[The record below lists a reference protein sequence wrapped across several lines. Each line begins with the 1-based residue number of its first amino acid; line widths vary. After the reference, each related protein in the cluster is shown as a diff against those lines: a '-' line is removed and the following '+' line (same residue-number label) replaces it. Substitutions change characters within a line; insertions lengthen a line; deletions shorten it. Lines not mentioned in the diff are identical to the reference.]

1 MYISKSIRKSIR
13 KIGLITAVGLC
24 SILLFSC
31 KHGAE
36 VKDDTMGK
44 TFKDAF
50 KDKFYIGVAINRRQ
64 ALQKNEKETTLIK
77 QYFNSI
83 SPENDLKWENI
94 HPSQGIYNF
103 DPADSYVK
111 TGTESDMFIIGH
123 TLVWHSQT
131 PDWVF
136 TDEQENLLTREELL
150 KRMKDHIDTVVSRY
164 KGKIKG
170 WDVVN
175 EALNEDGSLRDS
187 KWRTIIGDDYI
198 EKAFE
203 FAHAADPEA
212 ELYYNDYNLYKT
224 EKRSGAIKIVNSLK
238 EKGIPIK
245 AVGEQGHYNLDR
257 ASLQDIEATIQD
269 FIKAGVNVNFTE
281 LDISVLPEAN
291 ADATADV
298 ANSEIYKEELNP
310 YADGLPTEVENRLA
324 QRYGSIF
331 KLFVKYEKHI
341 DRITF
346 WGLSD
351 ADTWLNNWP
360 VRGRTNYPLPFN
372 RDYTLKKEVAKAI
385 LDTAK

>member
-1 MYISKSIRKSIR
+1 MR

>member
-1 MYISKSIRKSIR
+1 MMHISKSIRKIS
-13 KIGLITAVGLC
+13 LITAVGLC

-31 KHGAE
+31 KHSAE
-36 VKDDTMGK
+36 VKHDTMGE

-111 TGTESDMFIIGH
+111 TGTESGMFIIGH

-212 ELYYNDYNLYKT
+212 ELYYNDYNLYKA

-291 ADATADV
+291 TDATADV

-310 YADGLPTEVENRLA
+310 YVDGLPIEVENRLA

-341 DRITF
+341 DRVTF

-385 LDTAK
+385 LNAAK

>member
-1 MYISKSIRKSIR
+1 MIYTSKTIR
-13 KIGLITAVGLC
+13 KIVLITVAGLC
-24 SILLFSC
+24 SFSC
-31 KHGAE
+31 KQSIEDNASGE
-36 VKDDTMGK
+36 

-64 ALQKNEKETTLIK
+64 AMQKNEKEATLIK

-94 HPSQGIYNF
+94 HPAPGIYNF
-103 DPADSYVK
+103 NPADTYVK
-111 TGTESDMFIIGH
+111 TGMESDMFIIGH

-136 TDEQENLLTREELL
+136 TDDHENLLTREQLL
-150 KRMKDHIDTVVSRY
+150 ERMKDHIDAVVTRY

-212 ELYYNDYNLYKT
+212 ELYYNDYNLYKA

-257 ASLQDIEATIQD
+257 ASLEDIEATIQD
-269 FIKAGVNVNFTE
+269 FIKAGVIVNFTE
-281 LDISVLPEAN
+281 LDISILPEAN
-291 ADATADV
+291 AEATADV
-298 ANSEIYKEELNP
+298 ANSEAYKEDLNP
-310 YADGLPTEVENRLA
+310 YVEGLPAEVEDHLA

-372 RDYTLKKEVAKAI
+372 RDYTLKKEVTKAI
-385 LDTAK
+385 LDAAK

>member
-1 MYISKSIRKSIR
+1 MYISKSIRE
-13 KIGLITAVGLC
+13 IGLIAAVGLC
-24 SILLFSC
+24 SILLFYC
-31 KHGAE
+31 KHSAE
-36 VKDDTMGK
+36 VKHDTMGE

-103 DPADSYVK
+103 DPVDSYVK
-111 TGTESDMFIIGH
+111 TGTESGMFIIGH

-150 KRMKDHIDTVVSRY
+150 NRMKDHIDTVVSRY

-212 ELYYNDYNLYKT
+212 ELYYNDYNLYKA
-224 EKRSGAIKIVNSLK
+224 EKRGGAIKIVNSLK

-257 ASLQDIEATIQD
+257 ASLKDIEATIQD

-281 LDISVLPEAN
+281 LDVSVLPEAN

-341 DRITF
+341 DRVTF

-372 RDYTLKKEVAKAI
+372 RDYTLKKEVTKAI
-385 LDTAK
+385 LDAAK

>member
-1 MYISKSIRKSIR
+1 MYISKSIR

-31 KHGAE
+31 KHSVE
-36 VKDDTMGK
+36 VKYDTK
-44 TFKDAF
+44 VETFKDVF

-111 TGTESDMFIIGH
+111 TGTESGMFIIGH

-150 KRMKDHIDTVVSRY
+150 KRMKDHIDTVVFRY

-212 ELYYNDYNLYKT
+212 ELYYNDYNLYKA

-257 ASLQDIEATIQD
+257 ASLKDIEATIQD

-310 YADGLPTEVENRLA
+310 YVDGLPIEVENRLA

-341 DRITF
+341 DRVTF

-385 LDTAK
+385 LDAAK

>member
-1 MYISKSIRKSIR
+1 MYISKSIRE
-13 KIGLITAVGLC
+13 IGLITAVGLC

-31 KHGAE
+31 KHSPE
-36 VKDDTMGK
+36 VKHDTMEE

-103 DPADSYVK
+103 DPVDSYVK
-111 TGTESDMFIIGH
+111 TGTESGMFIIGH

-150 KRMKDHIDTVVSRY
+150 NRMKDHIDTVVSRY

-212 ELYYNDYNLYKT
+212 ELYYNDYNLYKA

-257 ASLQDIEATIQD
+257 ASLKDIEATIQD
-269 FIKAGVNVNFTE
+269 FIKAGVNVNFTA
-281 LDISVLPEAN
+281 LDVSVLPEAN

-298 ANSEIYKEELNP
+298 ANSEIYKEEINP

-341 DRITF
+341 DRVTF

-372 RDYTLKKEVAKAI
+372 RDNTLKKEVTKAI
-385 LDTAK
+385 LDAAK

>member
-1 MYISKSIRKSIR
+1 MMYTSKTIR
-13 KIGLITAVGLC
+13 KIVLITVAGL
-24 SILLFSC
+24 SSFSC
-31 KHGAE
+31 KQSIEDNASGE
-36 VKDDTMGK
+36 

-64 ALQKNEKETTLIK
+64 AMQKNEKEATLIK

-94 HPSQGIYNF
+94 HPEPGIYNF
-103 DPADSYVK
+103 NPADAYVK
-111 TGTESDMFIIGH
+111 TGMESDMFIIGH

-136 TDEQENLLTREELL
+136 TDDHENLLTREQLL
-150 KRMKDHIDTVVSRY
+150 ERMKDHIDAVVTRY

-212 ELYYNDYNLYKT
+212 ELYYNDYNLYKA
-224 EKRSGAIKIVNSLK
+224 EKRSGAIKIINSLK

-257 ASLQDIEATIQD
+257 ASLEDIEATIQD
-269 FIKAGVNVNFTE
+269 FIKAGVIVNFTE

-291 ADATADV
+291 AEATADV
-298 ANSEIYKEELNP
+298 ANSEAYKEDLNP
-310 YADGLPTEVENRLA
+310 YVEGLPAEVEDHLA

-372 RDYTLKKEVAKAI
+372 RDYTLKKEVTKAI
-385 LDTAK
+385 LDAAK

>member
-1 MYISKSIRKSIR
+1 MMYTSKTIR
-13 KIGLITAVGLC
+13 KIILVTVVGI
-24 SILLFSC
+24 SSFSC
-31 KHGAE
+31 KHSVEYNDKGE
-36 VKDDTMGK
+36 

-64 ALQKNEKETTLIK
+64 AMQKNEKEATLIK
-77 QYFNSI
+77 QQFNSI

-94 HPSQGIYNF
+94 HPAPGIYNF
-103 DPADSYVK
+103 NPADKYVK
-111 TGTESDMFIIGH
+111 TGMESDMFIIGH

-136 TDEQENLLTREELL
+136 TDEHENLLTREQLL
-150 KRMKDHIDTVVSRY
+150 ERMKSHIDAVVARY

-212 ELYYNDYNLYKT
+212 ELYYNDYNLYKA

-238 EKGIPIK
+238 DKGLPIK

-257 ASLQDIEATIQD
+257 ASLKDIEATIQD
-269 FIKAGVNVNFTE
+269 FIKAGVIVNFTE

-298 ANSEIYKEELNP
+298 ANSEAYKEELNP
-310 YADGLPTEVENRLA
+310 YTDGLPAEVENRLA
-324 QRYGSIF
+324 QHYGSIF
-331 KLFVKYEKHI
+331 QLFVKYEKHI
-341 DRITF
+341 DRVTF

-351 ADTWLNNWP
+351 ADSWLNNWP

-372 RDYTLKKEVAKAI
+372 RDYTVKKEVTKAI
-385 LDTAK
+385 LDAAK

>member
-1 MYISKSIRKSIR
+1 MMHISKSIRKIS
-13 KIGLITAVGLC
+13 LITAVGLC

-31 KHGAE
+31 KHSAE
-36 VKDDTMGK
+36 VKHDTMGE

-111 TGTESDMFIIGH
+111 IGTESGMFIIGH

-212 ELYYNDYNLYKT
+212 ELYYNDYNLYKA

-291 ADATADV
+291 TDATADV

-310 YADGLPTEVENRLA
+310 YVDGLPIEVENRLA

-341 DRITF
+341 DRVTF

-385 LDTAK
+385 LNAAK

>member
-1 MYISKSIRKSIR
+1 MTYTSKTIR
-13 KIGLITAVGLC
+13 KIILVTVVGI
-24 SILLFSC
+24 SSFSC
-31 KHGAE
+31 KHSVEYNDKGE
-36 VKDDTMGK
+36 

-64 ALQKNEKETTLIK
+64 AMQKNEKEATLIK
-77 QYFNSI
+77 QQFNSI

-94 HPSQGIYNF
+94 HPAPGIYNF
-103 DPADSYVK
+103 NPADKYVK
-111 TGTESDMFIIGH
+111 TGMESDMFIIGH

-136 TDEQENLLTREELL
+136 TDEHENLLTREQLL
-150 KRMKDHIDTVVSRY
+150 ERMKSHIDAVVTRY

-170 WDVVN
+170 WDVIN

-187 KWRTIIGDDYI
+187 KWRNIIGDDYI

-212 ELYYNDYNLYKT
+212 ELYYNDYNLYKA

-238 EKGIPIK
+238 DKGIPIK

-257 ASLQDIEATIQD
+257 ASLKDIEATIQD
-269 FIKAGVNVNFTE
+269 FIKAGVIVNFTE

-298 ANSEIYKEELNP
+298 ANSETYKEELNP
-310 YADGLPTEVENRLA
+310 YTDGLPAEVENRLA

-331 KLFVKYEKHI
+331 QLFVKYEKHI
-341 DRITF
+341 DRVTF

-351 ADTWLNNWP
+351 ADSWLNNWP

-372 RDYTLKKEVAKAI
+372 RDYTVKKEVTKAI
-385 LDTAK
+385 LDAAK

>member
-1 MYISKSIRKSIR
+1 MYTSKTIR
-13 KIGLITAVGLC
+13 KIVLITVAGL
-24 SILLFSC
+24 SSFSC
-31 KHGAE
+31 KQSIEDNASGE
-36 VKDDTMGK
+36 

-64 ALQKNEKETTLIK
+64 AMQKNEKEATLIK

-94 HPSQGIYNF
+94 HPEPGIYNF
-103 DPADSYVK
+103 NPADAYVK
-111 TGTESDMFIIGH
+111 TGMESDMFIIGH

-136 TDEQENLLTREELL
+136 TDDHENLLTREQLL
-150 KRMKDHIDTVVSRY
+150 ERMKDHIDAVVTRY

-212 ELYYNDYNLYKT
+212 ELYYNDYNLYKA
-224 EKRSGAIKIVNSLK
+224 EKRSGAIKIINSLK

-257 ASLQDIEATIQD
+257 ASLEDIEATIQD
-269 FIKAGVNVNFTE
+269 FIKAGVIVNFTE

-291 ADATADV
+291 AEATADV
-298 ANSEIYKEELNP
+298 ANSEAYKEDLNP
-310 YADGLPTEVENRLA
+310 YVEGLPAEVEDHLA

-372 RDYTLKKEVAKAI
+372 RDYTLKKEVTKAI
-385 LDTAK
+385 LDAAK

>member
-1 MYISKSIRKSIR
+1 M
-13 KIGLITAVGLC
+13 
-24 SILLFSC
+24 
-31 KHGAE
+31 E
-36 VKDDTMGK
+36 E

-111 TGTESDMFIIGH
+111 TGTESGMFIIGH

-212 ELYYNDYNLYKT
+212 ELYYNDYNLYKA

-238 EKGIPIK
+238 EKGIPIN

-257 ASLQDIEATIQD
+257 ASLQDIETTIQD

-310 YADGLPTEVENRLA
+310 YVDGLPVEVENRLA

-341 DRITF
+341 DRVTF